1 MIFSKDFKVLDEY
14 LFVGLYFFL
23 MIIPYIVDNLKYSKD
38 YKASYIYTI
47 TNTKN
52 ISTIYK
58 ATFKA
63 CLINLIIPIYLIE
76 CIAFVYFCKYI
87 EISNL
92 IVIFLALIFITIITF
107 KLFNKLI
114 PFAIPFDFSKKDD
127 SKVRIYLIIILIL
140 IMAGIHLL
148 FCFIGSTLVNIYL
161 LVLLL
166 LDIFLLKTT
175 FK

>member
-1 MIFSKDFKVLDEY
+1 MDIKVSVIIPVYNVEDYISETLDSLMNQTIKDFE
-14 LFVGLYFFL
+14 
-23 MIIPYIVDNLKYSKD
+23 IIIINDGSTDKSLEIIEGYMNKH
-38 YKASYIYTI
+38 
-47 TNTKN
+47 KN
-52 ISTIYK
+52 IV
-58 ATFKA
+58 
-63 CLINLIIPIYLIE
+63 LIIPIYLIE

-127 SKVRIYLIIILIL
+127 SKVTIYLIIILIL

-148 FCFIGSTLVNIYL
+148 FYFIGSTLVNIYL